1 MGAVKVAR
9 EEHSD
14 ARGNNHLM
22 ELMEEQTVK
31 NKRDGEYKNTDTRWG
46 NQLMQRK
53 DGRVAG

>member
-31 NKRDGEYKNTDTRWG
+31 KKEMVNTKTQTRDGEIS
-46 NQLMQRK
+46 
-53 DGRVAG
+53 